1 MIIISYD
8 KISLGGLGDRIIG
21 LISCKLI
28 AKLLN
33 KKFYIYWVKEN
44 IKEYID
50 YSKYDYELIEKENF
64 TITHHQY
71 IDNQQGLKDYLMNET
86 ELFPDHINIFNLN
99 QEISQYLYKNKL
111 FEDRD
116 YFTDIIEEYRSLY
129 KDILKPSET
138 LINKIQ
144 NFIDNKTNIIG
155 IQIRTGDKHMITNKN
170 ETYCVFNNMIHELT
184 DILQNI
190 KTRCDSIYKNY
201 NIFLTSDYSGIYS
214 IADKVWNSENIIY
227 NHDIVQHIDRDPV
240 YPDISKVFID
250 SYILSQ
256 HTTYLYISE
265 WSNFGRIAALSSNH
279 DNIHDLY
286 CNVLDKKN
294 LLSKHKNII

>member
-33 KKFYIYWVKEN
+33 KKFYISWTKEN

-50 YSKYDYELIEKENF
+50 YSKYDYELIKKENL

-71 IDNQQGLKDYLMNET
+71 IDNQQGLKDYLMNES
-86 ELFPDHINIFNLN
+86 ELFPDDINIFNLN
-99 QEISQYLYKNKL
+99 QEIAQYLYKNKM

-116 YFTDIIEEYRSLY
+116 YFTDIIEEYRSIY

-155 IQIRTGDKHMITNKN
+155 IQIRTGDKHMITNTN
-170 ETYCVFNNMIHELT
+170 EGYCVFNNMIYELT

-190 KTRCDSIYKNY
+190 KIRCDSIYKNY
-201 NIFLTSDYSGIYS
+201 NIFLTSDYSEIYS
-214 IADKVWNSENIIY
+214 IADKIWMSENIIY
-227 NHDIVQHIDRDPV
+227 NNDIAQHIDRDPV
-240 YPDISKVFID
+240 HPDISKVFID

-256 HTTYLYISE
+256 NTSYLYISE
-265 WSNFGRIAALSSNH
+265 WSNFGRIAALSSVH
-279 DNIHDLY
+279 DNIYDLY
-286 CNVLDKKN
+286 GNVLDKKK
-294 LLSKHKNII
+294 LLTKHENII